1 MLLVTQLKARLY
13 LSWVSFM
20 GPRFHRN
27 SQFGMCKSKRKTE
40 VCSKSQMYAVT
51 FLKRLLTWNF
61 HAVYI
66 SALIL
71 LRKETPILSVE
82 NPLLKKELS
91 SDY

>member
-27 SQFGMCKSKRKTE
+27 SQFGMCKSKRETE
-40 VCSKSQMYAVT
+40 VCSESQMYAVT
-51 FLKRLLTWNF
+51 FLHRLLTWNF
-61 HAVYI
+61 HAVCI

-71 LRKETPILSVE
+71 LGEETITLPTE
-82 NPLLKKELS
+82 NALLNMELS
-91 SDY
+91 SDC